1 MSRIVGSLALACLC
15 SRSNAFSISRGWSR
29 LELKAGEELSLKVGQ
44 VAGIFGVAAAV
55 LTFNAADVCAYSDNN
70 NCISQQSAV
79 LMGPSIQVAEK
90 ITTMD
95 FSLPSSYD
103 KIADVKTNAKEE
115 LTVEENLITGTKRKA
130 APKASS
136 DSISFGKQLTEEEK
150 AAISAER
157 EAKKEA
163 LAAEKAAIAAEKA
176 AEKEA
181 QAAEAA
187 AQQKARAEQQAADK
201 EQKAVEKAQKA
212 AADKAAAEARES
224 KKASS
229 KYSAADIVDMGL
241 PSYSDAASTSGKK
254 ASPFAI

>member
-1 MSRIVGSLALACLC
+1 MKSV
-15 SRSNAFSISRGWSR
+15 
-29 LELKAGEELSLKVGQ
+29 V
-44 VAGIFGVAAAV
+44 
-55 LTFNAADVCAYSDNN
+55 
-70 NCISQQSAV
+70 
-79 LMGPSIQVAEK
+79 MGPSIQVAEK

-212 AADKAAAEARES
+212 AAEARES